1 VRIRCLFFLL
11 SVATL
16 QAALGQSAGVAAP
29 ASNAAAI
36 QPTSAAT
43 AASGSSAAQA
53 LPAGGAAL
61 AAPMNG
67 ARSAPPS
74 GQTDSSK
81 KEPPSDCCN
90 DARLHHQLVAAA
102 AAVAIFLALFAMGL
116 TVFAT
121 WQASRGAQGIHFR
134 SYWGG
139 FGGSGSGWELTP
151 PAVSLIAAALL
162 ASTSVVIIVNLLKI
176 TEPKTP
182 AETETHH
189 GATATATKP

>member
-1 VRIRCLFFLL
+1 V
-11 SVATL
+11 
-16 QAALGQSAGVAAP
+16 
-29 ASNAAAI
+29 
-36 QPTSAAT
+36 
-43 AASGSSAAQA
+43 
-53 LPAGGAAL
+53 
-61 AAPMNG
+61 NG

-90 DARLHHQLVAAA
+90 DARLHHQLVVGAGVVAGLL
-102 AAVAIFLALFAMGL
+102 AIFSMGL

-151 PAVSLIAAALL
+151 PAVSLIAATLL
-162 ASTSVVIIVNLLKI
+162 ASTSAVIFVSLLKL
-176 TEPKTP
+176 TDPKPVAGSEIRSST
-182 AETETHH
+182 
-189 GATATATKP
+189 TATATKS